1 MTTISAKAHVTF
13 AALAMLVA
21 VSSASAD
28 LSGISDVIF
37 RIEATNATGTGF
49 IEVTKDQ
56 LVYHPTTDSY
66 HWNLP
71 ASLVIFDDLFNP
83 IATLQNANLAILKN
97 ATKKIAGAFA
107 VQAGDSETTFDIQL
121 PQLSFGTL
129 IEPLTM
135 GRMGLACNVTDL
147 GADGVAMRALSTGAG
162 MLRGD
167 YNGLVPGGTMFA
179 QVLYQ
184 VAATSGS
191 GSGYQNFPA
200 AGYADIASAVSDMSS
215 RLDFTLT
222 AGDLG
227 GGTHYYEIVPEPA
240 SLGLLLIGIAA
251 LAVRRR

>member
-1 MTTISAKAHVTF
+1 MTTISVKARVIFT
-13 AALAMLVA
+13 ALAMLAA

-71 ASLVIFDDLFNP
+71 VSLVIQDDLFQT

-107 VQAGDSETTFDIQL
+107 VQAGDSETTFEIQL

-129 IEPLTM
+129 PEPLTM
-135 GRMGLACNVTDL
+135 GRMGLACNVTDV
-147 GADGVAMRALSTGAG
+147 GGGGVAMHALSAGAG

-184 VAATSGS
+184 VTATSGS
-191 GSGYQNFPA
+191 GSGYQNYPA

-240 SLGLLLIGIAA
+240 GLGLLLIGVGA